1 LTLQRGGGA
10 AAFSNSARAYD
21 ETMAPALRPVAEE
34 VVRRAMLG
42 PGETVLDLGTG
53 TGNALALAAG
63 EGRRVIGVDAAPG
76 MLDVARR
83 RAAGAEIVEADF
95 AWLPLPDASVEVVL
109 AVHALL
115 FADDRVATLREWRRV
130 ATPGARLSL
139 SVPGPR
145 DVVPISVLAPVY
157 ERHGLP
163 WGDDYPTPAD
173 VAAWADEA
181 GWTGIRTDTDAGV
194 VIPLRDEDH
203 FRTWLRVGAR
213 GRATAGWSAD
223 RMSAFVRDLM
233 EATPRDGDGEFRL
246 PFGAI
251 YLTARRDVS

>member
-1 LTLQRGGGA
+1 MTLPRGGGA
-10 AAFSNSARAYD
+10 AAFSTSARAYD

-34 VVRRAMLG
+34 VVRRAALR

-53 TGNALALAAG
+53 TGNALGLASG
-63 EGRRVIGVDAAPG
+63 EGRRVIGIDAAPG

-83 RAAGAEIVEADF
+83 RAAGAELVEADF
-95 AWLPLPDASVEVVL
+95 AWLPLPDASADVVL

-115 FADDRVATLREWRRV
+115 FADDRVATLREWHRV
-130 ATPGARLSL
+130 ARPGARLSL

-163 WGDDYPTPAD
+163 WSDDYPGPAD
-173 VAAWADEA
+173 VAAWAAEA
-181 GWTGIRTDTDAGV
+181 GWSGIRTDADAAIA
-194 VIPLRDEDH
+194 IPLRDEEH

-213 GRATAGWSAD
+213 GRATAGWSTD
-223 RMSAFVRDLM
+223 RMSAFVADLM
-233 EATPRDGDGEFRL
+233 AAAPRDAGGGFRL

-251 YLTARRDVS
+251 YLLARRD

>member
-1 LTLQRGGGA
+1 MTLQRRGGA
-10 AAFSNSARAYD
+10 AAFSSSARAYD

-34 VVRRAMLG
+34 VVRRARLR
-42 PGETVLDLGTG
+42 PGERVLDLGTG
-53 TGNALALAAG
+53 TGNALELAAG

-76 MLDVARR
+76 MLDLARR
-83 RAAGAEIVEADF
+83 RGLGAELVEADF
-95 AWLPLPDASVEVVL
+95 AWLPLPDASVDVVL

-115 FADDRVATLREWRRV
+115 FADDRIATLREWRRV
-130 ATPGARLSL
+130 AKAGARLSL

-145 DVVPISVLAPVY
+145 DVVPISVLSPVY

-173 VAAWADEA
+173 VAAWASEA
-181 GWTGIRTDTDAGV
+181 GWTGIRTDTDAAI
-194 VIPLRDEDH
+194 VIPLRDEAH

-213 GRATAGWSAD
+213 GRATAGWSRQ
-223 RMSAFVRDLM
+223 RMDAFVRDLM
-233 EATPRDGDGEFRL
+233 DAAPRDGDGGFRL

-251 YLTARRDVS
+251 YLTALCD